1 MRVDA
6 HAHLW
11 GSELLDVPWMREAP
25 ERLRRE
31 FGMPELENRLLCQG
45 IDRVVLVAAEE
56 TQEGNARLLRLASAA
71 DAVGA
76 VVAFA
81 DPSSETLAAELE
93 ALGRREGAR
102 KLRGVRISALESDLS
117 WWSLG
122 EVRRGIGEIAAA
134 GLVVEVLADI
144 RALQP
149 LVELAR
155 LRRELTIV
163 VDHLG
168 HPERG
173 THSTWSAALRVAA
186 DADGVFVKVSGAAGV
201 RGDFPELL
209 DEAREVVGT
218 DRLLAGSD
226 WPVSAEGSW
235 ERIRDAAS
243 GWRESD
249 QDRLLGATAG
259 RVFGIAA

>member
-1 MRVDA
+1 
-6 HAHLW
+6 
-11 GSELLDVPWMREAP
+11 
-25 ERLRRE
+25 
-31 FGMPELENRLLCQG
+31 
-45 IDRVVLVAAEE
+45 
-56 TQEGNARLLRLASAA
+56 
-71 DAVGA
+71 